1 MAVVGHWSSLAEA
14 QKLVQSMLLAGIIG
28 QVIDTGSLLR
38 RMPVKQ
44 VTGID
49 LAYNREDQFAAEDAA
64 AFFDIREQIPWTSDV
79 TVTKINTE
87 LKRIIRQ
94 DPIDKFVRGTYNDPN
109 DYQSIMIAELVKRV
123 TRFTEHQLIY
133 GDVDFGSAKQFD
145 GLHALAEETDDADNE
160 LDIDEGEG
168 ALSLFNLRIL
178 LDAMFVEQDDPPDG
192 AADRSNVI
200 LLMPKV
206 IARRIDSGY
215 QEAGLV
221 RSSVTHVASEIQF
234 GRNEQ
239 GARITFFD
247 GIPIVRSS
255 FMRAEQANTG
265 QGADARALRTSGTN
279 MFSILAIRFGQIEDG
294 GLSYLFGGDTGP
306 MEFMRHETF
315 DKLEN
320 YDSGGE
326 RIVSY
331 GAPAL
336 GAIQSVGRIFDITD
350 AEVTP

>member
-1 MAVVGHWSSLAEA
+1 MTVVGHWDSLAEA
-14 QKLVQSMLLAGIIG
+14 QKLTQSMLLAGIIG
-28 QVIDTGSLLR
+28 QVIDTGNLLR

-64 AFFDIREQIPWTSDV
+64 AFFAIREQIPWTSDV

-94 DPIDKFVRGTYNDPN
+94 DPIDKYVRGTHNDPN
-109 DYQSIMIAELVKRV
+109 DYPAIMIADLVKRV
-123 TRFTEHQLIY
+123 TRFTDHMLIY
-133 GDVDFGSAKQFD
+133 GDVDFTSSKQFD
-145 GLHALAEETDDADNE
+145 GLHALAEETDNTDGE
-160 LDIDEGEG
+160 LDIDEGG

-178 LDAMFVEQDDPPDG
+178 LDAMLIEQEEPADG

-221 RSSVTHVASEIQF
+221 RSGVTHQASEIQF

-247 GIPIVRSS
+247 GIPIVRST
-255 FMRAEQANTG
+255 FMQAEEAGTG
-265 QGADARALRTSGTN
+265 EGSDAKALFVSGTKEY
-279 MFSILAIRFGQIEDG
+279 SIFAVRFGQIEDG

-306 MEFMRHETF
+306 MEFMRHEPF

-331 GAPAL
+331 GSPAL
-336 GAIQSVGRIFDITD
+336 GAIQSLGRIHGITD